1 MDSLVNPFVSS
12 VRTVTE
18 AVKRVPSNLF
28 KDSSRPNDKQ
38 DLNNLP
44 DISASDFEVFTP
56 LS

>member
-44 DISASDFEVFTP
+44 DISASDFEVFTH